1 MASKAPRCGWLTS
14 VMSRMITELPTQDVL
29 FMDRKTKKQLTV
41 KWNQKQV
48 EGIKAGKKAPMRAPP
63 QRVDTPPKQRIA
75 REHKAIT
82 DRIEAATRHYDE
94 SYGMLNE
101 EISIM
106 ADTAKKDW
114 FVEMLEMG
122 ADESPRGYDARRQ
135 RMAAVTRE
143 MMELKDGEGDFEIPN
158 SQSPKFGKYLD
169 SNSKSKD
176 GNYLTAEYTDM
187 FQQVSLRA
195 TKVAAEGEAMLAKR
209 AQEITDLVEGS
220 RGDDTEEI
228 ANEVQNHIEG
238 VLAGVRS
245 CGSKL
250 GATLQEVWGR
260 MDMYRIQLYGQEEEI
275 KECRQKMMHFS
286 REMAELGIQVREEE
300 QDKAAKE
307 MVEEK
312 STSGRTITKLQAQ
325 VDSLVRE
332 SKDLR
337 ARNESQGKDLKAEL
351 LRMTEVAAS
360 AEHKVEDLELCL
372 KIKKEEAA
380 AQIKEV
386 QIQATA
392 ALQAAQAEAETATA
406 RGLQLGRQVLE
417 LEQKVEELKGASA
430 MIEKLD
436 RNVRALEA
444 ELETTQVALQEK
456 VAELAAEK
464 AANASSGSKIAAMQ
478 EELDSAL
485 ADLMKL
491 EQTAE
496 EAQASHLKAM
506 QDLNNEATAEKE
518 KLSGELAKAKK
529 DLASLA
535 GASDAHGGEL
545 TQLKQQL
552 AAQKVELQQADGRLK
567 QAQQQAQAAAA
578 QASEAQSAAA
588 ASACRAPEQVKSTV
602 EPPCD
607 VVLRALEGLRGELK
621 DSSVSHQISSARC
634 ALALDTKEAKGLMPG
649 SPDRNAAEKKIQAT
663 TDQLNAQEV
672 ALAGELDN
680 WRRIAEMVHSLETEI
695 SGPKQSPEA
704 SEGPPASAQKKAR
717 EVERQE
723 AERQEA
729 RTRDRPCSVSVA
741 VQVTVESDFAPV
753 GTSSTGTG
761 TNTSTAA
768 AGAAEAKPKVE
779 LVSVTL
785 EKELQR
791 MMQICSEESIA
802 AVELEETEANDQ
814 MQKKIVRLKLNEIDK
829 SRIELQKLAQILA
842 DFEQAMSEGNSELS
856 AMWSGRSARNAPKKK
871 KKIQFSEVKTKF
883 AADAAEAVHSGIPMK
898 VAAQLEKVKNKLDLL
913 KDSDTAGMVRLA
925 AEVRKTC
932 SDAKGVDASTE
943 HGKTIQLLSRL
954 ADDLKLASNNKEAE
968 LAAAKADLR
977 RAEAT
982 IIDLEQTIA
991 TLRRKIN
998 EGKSRAAAV
1007 LAERRGLTRIHHDQV
1022 FPGVIGASGDNDWA
1036 HSPEP
1041 SWMND
1046 EGDVFEEQTLNT
1058 VPIRWDSDTFV
1069 TELLK
1074 KRESQ
1079 AKKSRGRASPS
1090 FGIELPSPPSPVFD
1104 DGGSPQP
1111 LPAPPMPWMK
1121 NKKNKSPNKMQLTK
1135 LQLQQQH
1142 ALHEV
1147 ASASAHV
1154 QKLHSAHQESAQIYE
1169 STRIHAQRHSSTKL
1183 KALPAASPADIA
1195 AIQQALPK
1203 RGVTPPIGA
1212 AARPESRSQARRN
1225 SDTPDLDEKGS
1236 LGNTEKSGSPK
1247 NERSKKVE
1255 KEGRAEG
1262 KDKLYTRKDK
1272 GKDKARR
1279 GVHSSS
1285 GKKGGS
1291 SSPSLP
1297 RLSGG
1302 ISGADALGDGMTADE
1317 KVLYMARELNAWEDP
1332 EVANI
1337 FA

>member
-1 MASKAPRCGWLTS
+1 VASKAPRCGWLTS

-48 EGIKAGKKAPMRAPP
+48 EGIKAGRKAPVRAPP

-82 DRIEAATRHYDE
+82 ERIDAATRHYDE

-114 FVEMLEMG
+114 FVEMLAIGE
-122 ADESPRGYDARRQ
+122 DESPRGYDARRQ

-143 MMELKDGEGDFEIPN
+143 MMELKDGEGDFEIPH
-158 SQSPKFGKYLD
+158 SQSPKFGQYLD

-187 FQQVSLRA
+187 FTQVSLRA

-250 GATLQEVWGR
+250 GATLTEVWGR
-260 MDMYRIQLYGQEEEI
+260 MDTYRIQLYGQEEEI

-286 REMAELGIQVREEE
+286 REMAELGIQIREEE
-300 QDKAAKE
+300 QEKAAKE
-307 MVEEK
+307 MDEEK
-312 STSGRTITKLQAQ
+312 TTSGRTITKLQTQ

-351 LRMTEVAAS
+351 ARMTEVAKS

-380 AQIKEV
+380 AQMKEV
-386 QIQATA
+386 QIQAAA
-392 ALQAAQAEAETATA
+392 ALQSVQAEAEQATA
-406 RGLQLGRQVLE
+406 RGLALGRQVLE

-436 RNVRALEA
+436 RNVRALSA
-444 ELETTQVALQEK
+444 ELETTQTALQEK

-464 AANASSGSKIAAMQ
+464 AANADSASKIAAVQ

-496 EAQASHLKAM
+496 DAQASHLKAM

-518 KLSGELAKAKK
+518 KLASELAKAKK
-529 DLASLA
+529 DLAALS
-535 GASDAHGGEL
+535 GASDAAGGEL
-545 TQLKQQL
+545 TQLKEQL
-552 AAQKVELQQADGRLK
+552 AAQKVQLQQADGELK
-567 QAQQQAQAAAA
+567 QVKQQAQAAAT

-588 ASACRAPEQVKSTV
+588 AAASKVPEQVKSNT

-607 VVLRALEGLRGELK
+607 VVLRALEGLRKELK
-621 DSSVSHQISSARC
+621 DSSLSHQISSARS
-634 ALALDTKEAKGLMPG
+634 ALALDTKEAKGLKPG
-649 SPDRNAAEKKIQAT
+649 SPDRNAAEQKIQAT
-663 TDQLNAQEV
+663 TEQLNAQEV
-672 ALAGELDN
+672 ALAGDLDS

-695 SGPKQSPEA
+695 SGPKQSTDA
-704 SEGPPASAQKKAR
+704 ADAPATAAAQKKAR
-717 EVERQE
+717 EAEKQEAERQE

-761 TNTSTAA
+761 TSTAA
-768 AGAAEAKPKVE
+768 AEAKQKVE
-779 LVSVTL
+779 PVSVTL
-785 EKELQR
+785 EKELRR
-791 MMQICSEESIA
+791 MMQICSEEAIA
-802 AVELEETEANDQ
+802 AVELEQTEANDQ
-814 MQKKIVRLKLNEIDK
+814 TQKKMVRLKLNEIEK
-829 SRIELQKLAQILA
+829 SKIELQKLAQILA

-856 AMWSGRSARNAPKKK
+856 AMWTNRAARNAPKKK
-871 KKIQFSEVKTKF
+871 RKIIFSEVKTKF

-898 VAAQLEKVKNKLDLL
+898 VAAQVEKIKNKLDSL
-913 KDSDTAGMVRLA
+913 KDSDTAGMVKLA

-943 HGKTIQLLSRL
+943 HGQTIQLLIRL
-954 ADDLKLASNNKEAE
+954 AEDLKLASNNKEAE

-1007 LAERRGLTRIHHDQV
+1007 LAERRGLTRIYHDQV
-1022 FPGVIGASGDNDWA
+1022 FPGVSGASGDNDRA

-1058 VPIRWDSDTFV
+1058 VPIRWDSDTFA

-1079 AKKSRGRASPS
+1079 AKKNKGRTSPSS
-1090 FGIELPSPPSPVFD
+1090 FGIDLPSPPSPVFD
-1104 DGGSPQP
+1104 DAGSPQP
-1111 LPAPPMPWMK
+1111 LPASPMPWMK
-1121 NKKNKSPNKMQLTK
+1121 NKKNKSPNKMS
-1135 LQLQQQH
+1135 
-1142 ALHEV
+1142 ALDKV

-1154 QKLHSAHQESAQIYE
+1154 PKLHSAHQESGQQYE

-1183 KALPAASPADIA
+1183 KALPAASPQDIA

-1203 RGVTPPIGA
+1203 RGVTPPIGG
-1212 AARPESRSQARRN
+1212 AARPASRSQARRN
-1225 SDTPDLDEKGS
+1225 SDTPDLDAFEKGS
-1236 LGNTEKSGSPK
+1236 LGNTDKSGSPK

-1255 KEGRAEG
+1255 KAEGRAASRVEG
-1262 KDKLYTRKDK
+1262 ESPKKLYTRKDK
-1272 GKDKARR
+1272 GKEKARR
-1279 GVHSSS
+1279 GVHPSS
-1285 GKKGGS
+1285 GKNGGS
-1291 SSPSLP
+1291 GSPSLP
-1297 RLSGG
+1297 RL
-1302 ISGADALGDGMTADE
+1302 SGADALGDGMTADE
-1317 KVLYMARELNAWEDP
+1317 KVLYMAKELNAWEDP